1 MKTLVLVFILGLAV
15 LGCQPEPEAAAPTAP
30 AAGASEKDQKNSKA
44 GTLAPN
50 PDYKDQKPGGKL

>member
-1 MKTLVLVFILGLAV
+1 MKTLIALCLLCFAIV
-15 LGCQPEPEAAAPTAP
+15 GCQSEPAPVVPTEP